1 LKNIKTTAVGIGLLT
16 LLPGCNSGH
25 DRGIQVFQVDDDTIV
40 WVAVHG
46 VVARS
51 PYASEM
57 RPPDIQASPPAG
69 GVSSTTPTPASEE
82 KRHRMLLSPDG
93 QILFAYDLAVL
104 ARQGGGHQLRL
115 IPATRA
121 PTFREVRQVEIGAGE
136 MAAVDILENRRTGE
150 KIFDDF
156 RFVPRKGIAQW
167 PGISSIFGSSGRAPG
182 AH

>member
-1 LKNIKTTAVGIGLLT
+1 
-16 LLPGCNSGH
+16 
-25 DRGIQVFQVDDDTIV
+25 
-40 WVAVHG
+40 
-46 VVARS
+46 
-51 PYASEM
+51 
-57 RPPDIQASPPAG
+57 
-69 GVSSTTPTPASEE
+69 
-82 KRHRMLLSPDG
+82 MLLSPDG
-93 QILFAYDLAVL
+93 QILFAYDLAVR

-115 IPATRA
+115 IPATWA

-167 PGISSIFGSSGRAPG
+167 PGISSIFGSSGRAPV